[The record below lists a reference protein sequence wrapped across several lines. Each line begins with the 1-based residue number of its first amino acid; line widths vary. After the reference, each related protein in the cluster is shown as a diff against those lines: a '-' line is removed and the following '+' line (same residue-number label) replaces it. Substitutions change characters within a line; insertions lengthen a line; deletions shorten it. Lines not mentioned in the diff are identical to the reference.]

1 MNGLMATYLARI
13 TVHDEL
19 DLESILGMADAL
31 GAVGTPGVTETA
43 TVFDVP
49 GEAPDAGVA
58 TVAAAQHAAE
68 VLDGFEY
75 EVLVLEIY

>member
-43 TVFDVP
+43 TVFEVP

-68 VLDGFEY
+68 VLDGFEH

>member
-1 MNGLMATYLARI
+1 MATYLARI
-13 TVHDEL
+13 TVYDEL

-31 GAVGTPGVTETA
+31 GATGTPEVSATT

-58 TVAAAQHAAE
+58 TVAAAQHAAD